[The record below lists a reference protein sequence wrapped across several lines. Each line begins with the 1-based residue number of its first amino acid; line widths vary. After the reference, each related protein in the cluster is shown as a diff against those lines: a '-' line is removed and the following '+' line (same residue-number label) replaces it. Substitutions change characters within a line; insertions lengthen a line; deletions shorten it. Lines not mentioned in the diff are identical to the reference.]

1 MRPVN
6 RRRRGLV
13 VDTQSQSTNAGDLVF
28 AELIVPKKT
37 AYVGEIVP
45 VQIRMGFD
53 ARVHPRLTEPPD
65 ITGQGFTSQKLQQS
79 SQNLETINGRPFEV
93 VTFKTAIAA
102 ARAGK
107 FEIGPVKAKAQVVV
121 PRRRNAPRSRS
132 PFDLFDLDDP
142 FSDPFF
148 SNPFAQFGERRDIQI
163 SSDPVALEV
172 KPLPPNAP
180 PSFSGA
186 IGSFTM
192 ATDAKPKSV
201 QVGDPITV
209 TTTISGRGNF
219 DRVNAPLLEDDRG
232 WHKYPPSS
240 KFKQDDEVGI
250 SGTKTFETVVS
261 PNENKQSLPVL
272 AFSYFDPA
280 KEQYVTLHSESMA
293 ITVQGGAAAPA
304 VAAQPPSS
312 SPATATR
319 GRAPVPNSTK
329 PQDILYQL
337 TEPSRT
343 VESFEPLYTR
353 RGFWAAQSLPLA
365 ALLVFAGWKI
375 RRARLDDREARR
387 IGALQH
393 EAAELMH
400 KLRRDDASP
409 REYYAEASRVV
420 RLKAALASRNR
431 GVDPNAVDAET
442 AAETFKLDTDSR
454 DRLRRLFEQNDEW
467 QYSGTHN
474 GPGSISPENRRDVL
488 ELIENLKHETFH
500 VIPSEAKR
508 VEEFVNGRSVMSRD
522 PCPLGDDSKLWFF
535 SARWDRYVRFR
546 QPDAEF
552 TKANQEYAQG
562 NFKEAIASYEALVRA
577 DQWNANLFYDLGNA
591 YFRTRDFGRAILNYE
606 RALALD
612 QHHPEATANLQIAR
626 DESRA
631 LELQPTRLERYL
643 QFASINQ
650 YSIAAAVAFW
660 LGIFGIVAL
669 IFARRRS
676 AALMSL
682 SILCL
687 LVCAVAVWAIHTLD
701 NGSKGRALAI
711 VTGNDV
717 QARLATADT
726 ANSVLALPAGSEI
739 KILSTRGDWMYAA
752 LPNDLRGWIQ
762 TKNAEQVRL

>member
-1 MRPVN
+1 MFQRISIAILIAAACVDFARADSPSVTAVLSNSEATVGETVELQIKVTGPGDARPPEEISID
-6 RRRRGLV
+6 GLEIHSTGTSRQFEIHNFSTSSSV
-13 VDTQSQSTNAGDLVF
+13 TYNYTILPLRAGRFTIPPQTVLAGGKILRTPELALNVADVPGQQSTTRPGRSAQGTQSQSTNARDMVF

-107 FEIGPVKAKAQVVV
+107 FEIGPLQAKAQVVV

-148 SNPFAQFGERRDIQI
+148 SNPFAQFGERRDVQI
-163 SSDPVALEV
+163 TSEPVSLEV

-250 SGTKTFETVVS
+250 SGTKTFEMVVS

-272 AFSYFDPA
+272 AFSYFDPV
-280 KEQYVTLHSESMA
+280 KEQYVTLHSEQTA
-293 ITVQGGAAAPA
+293 ITVQGGAVAPA

-312 SPATATR
+312 APATASR
-319 GRAPVPNSTK
+319 GRAAVSNSNK

-343 VESFEPLYTR
+343 VASFEPLYTR
-353 RGFWAAQSLPLA
+353 RGFWVAQSLPLA
-365 ALLVFAGWKI
+365 ALFVFAGWKI

-393 EAAELMH
+393 EATELMN

-431 GVDPNAVDAET
+431 AVDPNAVDAET
-442 AAETFKLDTDSR
+442 ASETFKLDTDSR
-454 DRLRRLFEQNDEW
+454 DQLRRLFEKNDEW

-474 GPGSISPENRRDVL
+474 SPGEISPENRRDVL
-488 ELIENLKHETFH
+488 ELIENLK
-500 VIPSEAKR
+500 
-508 VEEFVNGRSVMSRD
+508 
-522 PCPLGDDSKLWFF
+522 
-535 SARWDRYVRFR
+535 
-546 QPDAEF
+546 
-552 TKANQEYAQG
+552 
-562 NFKEAIASYEALVRA
+562 
-577 DQWNANLFYDLGNA
+577 
-591 YFRTRDFGRAILNYE
+591 
-606 RALALD
+606 
-612 QHHPEATANLQIAR
+612 
-626 DESRA
+626 
-631 LELQPTRLERYL
+631 
-643 QFASINQ
+643 
-650 YSIAAAVAFW
+650 
-660 LGIFGIVAL
+660 
-669 IFARRRS
+669 
-676 AALMSL
+676 
-682 SILCL
+682 
-687 LVCAVAVWAIHTLD
+687 
-701 NGSKGRALAI
+701 
-711 VTGNDV
+711 
-717 QARLATADT
+717 
-726 ANSVLALPAGSEI
+726 
-739 KILSTRGDWMYAA
+739 
-752 LPNDLRGWIQ
+752 
-762 TKNAEQVRL
+762 

>member
-1 MRPVN
+1 
-6 RRRRGLV
+6 
-13 VDTQSQSTNAGDLVF
+13 
-28 AELIVPKKT
+28 LIVPKKT

-45 VQIRMGFD
+45 VQIKMGFD

-65 ITGQGFTSQKLQQS
+65 ITGQGFTAQKLQQS

-121 PRRRNAPRSRS
+121 PRRRSAPRSRS
-132 PFDLFDLDDP
+132 PYDLFDLDDP

-163 SSDPVALEV
+163 TSDPVALEV
-172 KPLPPNAP
+172 RPLPPNAP

-192 ATDAKPKSV
+192 TTDAKPKSV

-219 DRVNAPLLEDDRG
+219 DRVNAPLLEDERG

-250 SGTKTFETVVS
+250 SGTKTFEMVLS

-280 KEQYVTLHSESMA
+280 KDQYVTLHSEPTA
-293 ITVQGGAAAPA
+293 ITVQGGAAAPNVA
-304 VAAQPPSS
+304 AAQPGS
-312 SPATATR
+312 SPPATVKRTGPTVA
-319 GRAPVPNSTK
+319 AATK

-343 VESFEPLYTR
+343 VKSFEPLYTR

-375 RRARLDDREARR
+375 RRARLEDREARR

-420 RLKAALASRNR
+420 RLKAALASPKRSI
-431 GVDPNAVDAET
+431 DPNAVDAET

-467 QYSGTHN
+467 QYSGAHN
-474 GPGSISPENRRDVL
+474 GPGRISPENRRDVL
-488 ELIENLKHETFH
+488 DLIENLK
-500 VIPSEAKR
+500 
-508 VEEFVNGRSVMSRD
+508 
-522 PCPLGDDSKLWFF
+522 
-535 SARWDRYVRFR
+535 
-546 QPDAEF
+546 
-552 TKANQEYAQG
+552 
-562 NFKEAIASYEALVRA
+562 
-577 DQWNANLFYDLGNA
+577 
-591 YFRTRDFGRAILNYE
+591 
-606 RALALD
+606 
-612 QHHPEATANLQIAR
+612 
-626 DESRA
+626 
-631 LELQPTRLERYL
+631 
-643 QFASINQ
+643 
-650 YSIAAAVAFW
+650 
-660 LGIFGIVAL
+660 
-669 IFARRRS
+669 
-676 AALMSL
+676 
-682 SILCL
+682 
-687 LVCAVAVWAIHTLD
+687 
-701 NGSKGRALAI
+701 
-711 VTGNDV
+711 
-717 QARLATADT
+717 
-726 ANSVLALPAGSEI
+726 
-739 KILSTRGDWMYAA
+739 
-752 LPNDLRGWIQ
+752 
-762 TKNAEQVRL
+762 